1 MNVNLTYSEIK
12 GAIAA
17 VKRGIDIL
25 NGHFGENVW
34 VDDIDLDKLNM
45 DNALYCILG
54 QLFGDYGS
62 GRFTLGIQNENGSYY
77 GFDNMFREDEGWG
90 VLNEL
95 WASYI
100 TQVPLTIN
108 DIEVKW

>member
-1 MNVNLTYSEIK
+1 MNVNFTDSEIK

-17 VKRGIDIL
+17 VKRGIAVL
-25 NGHFGENVW
+25 NDHFGENIW
-34 VDDIDLDKLNM
+34 VEDVNLDWLSM
-45 DNALYCILG
+45 FSEYRCILG
-54 QLFGDYGS
+54 QLFGDYWS
-62 GRFTLGIQNENGSYY
+62 GKSAIGIKNEEGLDY
-77 GFDNMFREDEGWG
+77 GFDNMFGEDEGWD